1 MLYVDVDA
9 QSGILNMSIAAY
21 KDNIKKT
28 SAPRDIEHKVLS
40 QVTRSLENVSKEF
53 NKNNR
58 KNKIL
63 SNEVKNAVWENQ
75 QLWIALKSDLIM
87 EGNALPDETKA
98 ALISLSIWIDKQS
111 WNVIKGEGEITP
123 LIDVNKRIIAGLQGQ
138 AV

>member
-1 MLYVDVDA
+1 
-9 QSGILNMSIAAY
+9 
-21 KDNIKKT
+21 
-28 SAPRDIEHKVLS
+28 
-40 QVTRSLENVSKEF
+40 VTRSLENVSKEF